1 MNTKQILP
9 LPQEKTDFAQLKASG
24 RYFVDKTLDL
34 KTIIDLDKTKVML
47 FTRPSGFGKT
57 MFLSMIDSFL
67 RVDSVNPGN
76 SSFQQELFKG
86 TKILKDRNFCDKYM
100 GQHPVIFLN
109 FKGFKGDTIDE
120 AYLNLAQIIL
130 NKAKEYNFLKDSPFL
145 NEDDKRT
152 FEKLTD
158 KNFLLRL
165 GALRRSYVTSSII
178 DLSTMLY
185 KHYKKQVYVLIDD
198 YDVPFVVSM
207 EKGYHDD
214 LVLLISSLYDFFK
227 TTPQDPNTGESY
239 VDRIILTG
247 CFKEAKNGVADTVN
261 NIYDNSITQ
270 RTSQYS
276 EVFGFTSDEINQLL
290 KDYGLED
297 IASKVK
303 EHCGGYTFYEKEM
316 YCPESVVNF
325 IEGNNSSFSQRPILH
340 SNSDLSDFIR
350 YLAHHDEQRLQDLVD
365 GKSISFYLSEYI
377 LFVNMSYRTSDLIWS
392 ILLQKGYLAIDW
404 EQTESIDGGYESRIY
419 ARLPNLEMKKCF
431 TDNIKS
437 EPV

>member
-9 LPQEKTDFAQLKASG
+9 LPQEKNDFAQLKASDH
-24 RYFVDKTLDL
+24 YFVDKTLDL
-34 KTIIDLDKTKVML
+34 KTIIDLDKTTVML

-67 RVDSVNPGN
+67 RIDSVNPGN

-86 TKILKDRNFCDKYM
+86 TKIFKDKNFCDKYM
-100 GQHPVIFLN
+100 GQHPVIYLS
-109 FKGFKGDTIDE
+109 FKGFKGETIDE

-145 NEDDKRT
+145 DENDKRT
-152 FEKLTD
+152 FEILTD

-165 GALRRSYVTSSII
+165 GDLPRSYVTSSII

-198 YDVPFVVSM
+198 YDVPFAVSM

-214 LVLLISSLYDFFK
+214 LVLLISSLYNFFK
-227 TTPQDPNTGESY
+227 TTPQDPNTGETH

-247 CFKEAKNGVADTVN
+247 CFKEAQNGVADTVN

-270 RTSQYS
+270 RTGQYS

-290 KDYGLED
+290 KDYRLEG
-297 IASKVK
+297 IASKIK
-303 EHCGGYTFYEKEM
+303 EHCGGYTFYDKEM

-340 SNSDLSDFIR
+340 SNSDLSYFIG

-377 LFVNMSYRTSDLIWS
+377 LFVNMSSRTSDLIWS

-404 EQTESIDGGYESRIY
+404 DQTESIDGGYERRIY